1 MATKG
6 ASVRRR
12 AGTVLAAAGAVLVVV
27 AGCVADPPPPTVV
40 GSEEGGADGTDVSLT
55 AGGLLLTLDRVEQGF
70 NPHLL
75 ADQGVDTDLVASL
88 LLPSAF
94 VSSSGG
100 EPVLNGDLLVSA
112 APLPDAPA
120 TIRYTIDPKAQWS
133 DGVPVAAEDFEYLW
147 RQMTTQPGV
156 VDPAGYEQIV
166 AVRAGAGGKIVDV
179 IFESQPTHWRS
190 LFANL
195 LPGHILKDA
204 PDGFAG
210 AMAQLPVMSAGPFMI
225 RAADLGRG
233 EIEFVPNDRYWA
245 RAPELGQIVAR
256 RASGP
261 GQLGATLRDGPGV
274 VALVPDSPVAADV
287 SDSVPGV
294 TSTTVAASTQLELG
308 FNTIAP
314 AVADR
319 RVRRALAAA
328 VVPEVVGRI
337 VTGETS
343 PGVTSYP
350 FPAGTAPTETGDP
363 EITVSE
369 LAAAGYS
376 REGSWWQNDGVPL
389 TVTLGVEAADDRART
404 AAYTVADQ
412 LHGAGIAA
420 NVWELDP
427 TALYADALPHG
438 LVDAVVGWQT
448 VQGQPELSAV
458 SRFACVPGEQSTGV
472 MTSEPTRP
480 RTTVTSLI
488 PPPSDG
494 PAATATPTPTSAGQS
509 TADAQTPAGES
520 GLTTTPTT
528 LPRTLGVSAPARAAD
543 VAGIC
548 DPLIDAALGLGEDAG
563 PVDLEEAGALVAEQA
578 LRVPL
583 VRPTL
588 LLADD
593 GMELSGRPAAD
604 ATEGQTPRAV
614 TDLFDT
620 APTWRRSG

>member
-12 AGTVLAAAGAVLVVV
+12 AGALLVAAGTALVVV
-27 AGCVADPPPPTVV
+27 TGCVADPPPPTVV
-40 GSEEGGADGTDVSLT
+40 GGEDNTADGADVSLT
-55 AGGLLLTLDRVEQGF
+55 AGGLLLTLDRVDEGF

-94 VSSSGG
+94 VPGPTG
-100 EPVLNGDLLVSA
+100 DPVLNRDLLVSA

-120 TIRYTIDPKAQWS
+120 TIRYTIDPQAQWS

-166 AVRAGAGGKIVDV
+166 AVRSGAGGKVVDV
-179 IFESQPTHWRS
+179 VFDTEPTHWRT
-190 LFANL
+190 LFSNL
-195 LPGHILKDA
+195 LPAHILKDA
-204 PDGFAG
+204 PDGFEG
-210 AMAQLPVMSAGPFMI
+210 AMSGIPVMSAGPYMI

-233 EIEFVPNDRYWA
+233 EIEFVPNDRYWS
-245 RAPELGQIVAR
+245 RAPEIGQIVAR
-256 RASGP
+256 RATGP
-261 GQLGATLRDGPGV
+261 GQLGAALRDGPGV
-274 VALVPDSPVAADV
+274 VALVADTPVAADV
-287 SDSVPGV
+287 SEAVPGV
-294 TSTTVAASTQLELG
+294 TTSTVEATIQLELG
-308 FNTIAP
+308 FNTVAP
-314 AVADR
+314 AVSDP

-328 VVPEVVGRI
+328 MVPQAVGRI
-337 VTGETS
+337 VTGEAT

-350 FPAGTAPTETGDP
+350 FPAGVGTTPTDDAELTH
-363 EITVSE
+363 SE
-369 LAAAGYS
+369 LTAAGYT
-376 REGSWWQNDGVPL
+376 RVEGEWRRGDDPL

-412 LHGAGIAA
+412 LHGAGIGAH
-420 NVWELDP
+420 VWELEP

-458 SRFACVPGEQSTGV
+458 SRFACADDTTSSTAT
-472 MTSEPTRP
+472 TSEPTRS
-480 RTTVTSLI
+480 RTTVSSLTPPDSSRPVPPQSPIRQTTGVDDRTS
-488 PPPSDG
+488 SAETD
-494 PAATATPTPTSAGQS
+494 PTTVP
-509 TADAQTPAGES
+509 
-520 GLTTTPTT
+520 TTP
-528 LPRTLGVSAPARAAD
+528 PRTLGTTAPARAAD

-548 DPLIDAALGLGEDAG
+548 DPRIDAALGLGEDAG
-563 PVDLEEAGALVAEQA
+563 PVNLEEAGILVVEQA

-593 GMELSGRPAAD
+593 GVDLTGGS
-604 ATEGQTPRAV
+604 TEDGSVSESPRTV
-614 TDLFDT
+614 TELFDT
-620 APTWRRSG
+620 APTWRRPG